1 MIPLIV
7 NTSDPMAK
15 VRVVTTKDYSTKTLK
30 TLHTVGVLHVE
41 ESEELKPVDKE
52 AIERERKKIGE
63 LLTSIN
69 DVLAYIPKGERVSLG
84 EDVEVIYTRP
94 LDEID
99 SEVRALCTKLSKM
112 HQIAAKLKEE
122 VKELTE
128 LGKYLGPLG
137 QQVDIRLRD
146 LNFSGGYLFS
156 RVFVFPN
163 ELFETIYPKLRD
175 YLLEDIAG
183 TIENETVL
191 YAIVKVEDRET
202 IESTVKDGGGRILQ
216 IPEKDLTLREF
227 LEVADGNIQ
236 TLEGELTKLNTEIES
251 RTRENLKTLV
261 LFREALS
268 AETERL
274 AVLAKAS
281 EAKYVTLIEGW
292 IPEASAEDTI
302 SEIKDK
308 VDYVFID
315 TMKPQEVEEPPTK
328 FRNFRALRP
337 FQVVVKLFGVPKYK
351 EWDPTPII
359 SYSFPFFFGLMMN
372 DVAYSAILLLFANR
386 GLRMFVDDPETEGF
400 KLFQR
405 MLYISGCAGLVFGL
419 LTGSYFGNIIE
430 LFRFEKSLALSG
442 WIQSLLGNP
451 VQFIILSIII
461 GLIHVNIAHVLTLI
475 KGAKAGSKGTVVS
488 KVGLFLL
495 EIGAIPVIVHH
506 LLHADIPILPEQAY
520 PILLYVAAVG
530 LILIIASYF
539 RMNGALLGG
548 IFSLSEVTGILGDV
562 MSYCRLAGVGL
573 ATYYL
578 AYSFNLMATLLPDL
592 IPGTIRVV
600 AGPLLAVLILLIGHV
615 INAALSGISCF
626 VHSLRLCFVEFLL
639 KFYEGGGR
647 EYSPF
652 RLKTRPVFAKAKS

>member
-7 NTSDPMAK
+7 NTPDPMVR
-15 VRVVTTKDYSTKTLK
+15 VRVVTPKDYSTKTLK
-30 TLHTVGVLHVE
+30 ALHSAGVLHVE

-52 AIERERKKIGE
+52 AIEQERRKVNE
-63 LLTSIN
+63 LLACVN
-69 DVLAYIPKGERVSLG
+69 DVLAYLPKGERVSPA
-84 EDVEVIYTRP
+84 EDVEVTYARP

-99 SEVRALCTKLSKM
+99 GEVRALCTRLGKM
-112 HQIAAKLKEE
+112 HQISAKLNENIR
-122 VKELTE
+122 ELTE
-128 LGKYLGPLG
+128 LAKYIGPLE
-137 QQVDIRLRD
+137 QQADIKLRD

-163 ELFETIYPKLRD
+163 ELFEALYSKLGD
-175 YLLEDIAG
+175 YLLESIVV
-183 TIENETVL
+183 TIENETIL
-191 YAIVKVEDRET
+191 YGIARVEDRET
-202 IESTVKDGGGRILQ
+202 VEATVRDGGGRTLQ
-216 IPEKDLTLREF
+216 IPERDLTLREF
-227 LEVADGNIQ
+227 LQAADSNIHKFR
-236 TLEGELTKLNTEIES
+236 EELAKLQTEIEN
-251 RTRENLKTLV
+251 RTRENLQTLI

-274 AVLAKAS
+274 AVLAKAC

-292 IPEASAEDTI
+292 IPEAVAEDTI
-302 SEIKDK
+302 SAIKDK

-315 TMKPQEVEEPPTK
+315 TKEPQEIEEPPTK

-337 FQVVVKLFGVPKYK
+337 FQVVIKLFGVPQYR

-386 GLRMFVDDPETEGF
+386 GLRKFVDDPETEGF

-405 MLYISGCAGLVFGL
+405 MLYISGGAGLVFGL
-419 LTGSYFGNIIE
+419 LTGSYFGNFLQLFHIE
-430 LFRFEKSLALSG
+430 SLALSG
-442 WIQSLLGNP
+442 WIQSLLGDP
-451 VQFIILSIII
+451 IKFIILSIFI

-488 KVGLFLL
+488 KIGLFLL
-495 EIGAIPVIVHH
+495 EIGAIPWIVHK
-506 LLHADIPILPEQAY
+506 LLHVDIPILPEQAY
-520 PILLYVAAVG
+520 PILLYVAAGG
-530 LILIIASYF
+530 LILIVVSYL
-539 RMNGALLGG
+539 RMNGILLGG

-578 AYSFNLMATLLPDL
+578 AYAFNLMSTILPDL
-592 IPGTIRVV
+592 MPAAIQVV
-600 AGPLLAVLILLIGHV
+600 AGPVLAVIILLVGHI

-639 KFYEGGGR
+639 KFYEGSGR

-652 RLKTRPVFAKAKS
+652 RLKTRLALAKAKS

>member
-1 MIPLIV
+1 MLPLIV
-7 NTSDPMAK
+7 NTPDPMVK
-15 VRVVTTKDYSTKTLK
+15 VRIMTTKDRSTETLK
-30 TLHTVGVLHVE
+30 TLHSAGILHVE

-52 AIERERKKIGE
+52 AIERERRKISE

-69 DVLAYIPKGERVSLG
+69 DILAYVPKGERVSLG

-122 VKELTE
+122 VKELAE

-163 ELFETIYPKLRD
+163 ELFETLYPKLRD
-175 YLLEDIAG
+175 YLLENIVV

-191 YAIVKVEDRET
+191 YAIAKAEDRET
-202 IESTVKDGGGRILQ
+202 IESMVRDGGGRILQ
-216 IPEKDLTLREF
+216 ISEKDLTLREF
-227 LEVADGNIQ
+227 LEAASSN
-236 TLEGELTKLNTEIES
+236 TRSFEEELAKLQTEIEN

-261 LFREALS
+261 LFREALA

-292 IPEASAEDTI
+292 IPEASAENTI

-315 TMKPQEVEEPPTK
+315 TKKPQEIEEPPTK

-337 FQVVVKLFGVPKYK
+337 FQVVIKLFGIPKYR

-405 MLYISGCAGLVFGL
+405 MLYISGGAGLVFGL
-419 LTGSYFGNIIE
+419 LTGSYFGNFIQLFGIE
-430 LFRFEKSLALSG
+430 SLALAG
-442 WIQSLLGNP
+442 WIQSLLGDP
-451 VQFIILSIII
+451 IKFIILSIFI

-488 KVGLFLL
+488 KLGLFLL
-495 EIGAIPVIVHH
+495 EIGAIPWIVHK
-506 LLHADIPILPEQAY
+506 LLHVDIPILPDQAY
-520 PILLYVAAVG
+520 PILLYVAGAG
-530 LILIIASYF
+530 LVLIIASYL
-539 RMNGALLGG
+539 RMNGVLLGG

-578 AYSFNLMATLLPDL
+578 AYAFNLMSTILPDL
-592 IPGTIRVV
+592 MPAAIQAV
-600 AGPLLAVLILLIGHV
+600 AGPVLAVIILLVGHI

-639 KFYEGGGR
+639 KFYEGSGR

-652 RLKTRPVFAKAKS
+652 RLKTRPVFVKAKS

>member
-7 NTSDPMAK
+7 NTPDSMIK
-15 VRVVTTKDYSTKTLK
+15 IRIITTKDYSTKTLK
-30 TLHTVGVLHVE
+30 TLHSAGVLHVE
-41 ESEELKPVDKE
+41 ESKELKPVDKE
-52 AIERERKKIGE
+52 AIERERRKIGE

-69 DVLAYIPKGERVSLG
+69 DVLAYIPKGERVQLG
-84 EDVEVIYTRP
+84 EDAEIIYARP

-99 SEVRALCTKLSKM
+99 SEIRAVCTKLNRM
-112 HQIAAKLKEE
+112 HQIAAKLNDNI
-122 VKELTE
+122 KELTE
-128 LGKYLGPLG
+128 LGKYVGSLV
-137 QQVDIRLRD
+137 QQADIKLRD
-146 LNFSGGYLFS
+146 LNFSGRYFFS

-163 ELFETIYPKLRD
+163 DLFATLYPKLGEH
-175 YLLEDIAG
+175 LLENIVVI
-183 TIENETVL
+183 IENETIL
-191 YAIVKVEDRET
+191 YAIAKAEDRVT
-202 IESTVKDGGGRILQ
+202 IESVVRDNGGKTLQ
-216 IPEKDLTLREF
+216 IPEKDMTLSEF
-227 LEVADGNIQ
+227 LEVINGNIHNF
-236 TLEGELTKLNTEIES
+236 EKELAKLNTEIES

-274 AVLAKAS
+274 AVLAKAC

-292 IPEASAEDTI
+292 IPEVRAEDTI

-315 TMKPQEVEEPPTK
+315 TRKPHEVEEPPTR

-337 FQVVVKLFGVPKYK
+337 FQVVVNLFGIPKYR

-386 GLRMFVDDPETEGF
+386 GLKMFVDDPETEGF

-405 MLYISGCAGLVFGL
+405 MLYISGGVGVIFGL
-419 LTGSYFGNIIE
+419 LTGSYFGNFIQ
-430 LFRFEKSLALSG
+430 LFRIESLALAK
-442 WIQSLLGNP
+442 WIESLLGNP

-475 KGAKAGSKGTVVS
+475 KGVRAGSKGTVVS

-495 EIGAIPVIVHH
+495 EIGAIPLIIHH
-506 LLHADIPILPEQAY
+506 LLHVEISILPEQAY
-520 PILLYVAAVG
+520 PILLYVAAAG
-530 LILIIASYF
+530 LILIIASYL

-548 IFSLSEVTGILGDV
+548 IFALSEVTGILGDV

-592 IPGTIRVV
+592 IPGTIQVV
-600 AGPLLAVLILLIGHV
+600 IGPLLAVLILLIGHI

-647 EYSPF
+647 DHSPF
-652 RLKTRPVFAKAKS
+652 RLKTRPAFVKAKF

>member
-7 NTSDPMAK
+7 NTPDPMVK
-15 VRVVTTKDYSTKTLK
+15 VRVMTPKDYSTQTLK
-30 TLHTVGVLHVE
+30 TLHSAGVLHIE

-52 AIERERKKIGE
+52 AIERERKQIGE

-69 DVLAYIPKGERVSLG
+69 DALAYIPKGERVSLG
-84 EDVEVIYTRP
+84 EDMEVIYARP

-112 HQIAAKLKEE
+112 HQIAAKLNENI
-122 VKELTE
+122 KELTE
-128 LGKYLGPLG
+128 LGKYLGSLG
-137 QQVDIRLRD
+137 QQADIKLRD

-163 ELFETIYPKLRD
+163 ELFETLYPKLREH
-175 YLLEDIAG
+175 LLENIVVI
-183 TIENETVL
+183 IENETVL
-191 YAIVKVEDRET
+191 YVIAKVEDREI
-202 IESTVKDGGGRILQ
+202 IESTVRNGGGKILQ

-227 LEVADGNIQ
+227 FKAADSNIHNF
-236 TLEGELTKLNTEIES
+236 EEELAKLHTEIES

-274 AVLAKAS
+274 AVLAKAC

-292 IPEASAEDTI
+292 IPEASAEDII

-315 TMKPQEVEEPPTK
+315 TKKPQEVEEPPTK

-337 FQVVVKLFGVPKYK
+337 FQVVVNLFGIPKYR

-372 DVAYSAILLLFANR
+372 DVGYSAILLLFANR
-386 GLRMFVDDPETEGF
+386 GLRKFVDDPETEGF

-405 MLYISGCAGLVFGL
+405 MLYISGGAGLAFGL
-419 LTGSYFGNIIE
+419 LTGSYFGNFVQ
-430 LFRFEKSLALSG
+430 LFRIESLALSK
-442 WIQSLLGNP
+442 WIQTLLGNP
-451 VQFIILSIII
+451 IQFIILSIII

-495 EIGAIPVIVHH
+495 EIGAIPVIIHY

-530 LILIIASYF
+530 LILIIASYL
-539 RMNGALLGG
+539 RMNGILLGG

-578 AYSFNLMATLLPDL
+578 AYSFNLMATLLPGL
-592 IPGTIRVV
+592 MPAAIRVI
-600 AGPLLAVLILLIGHV
+600 AGPLLTVIILLVGHT

-652 RLKTRPVFAKAKS
+652 RLKTRPVFVKAKS